1 MAKGNQAQCRLLFSR
16 HALHRG
22 WWMTLGLVEGTSPG
36 GKLIEPFL
44 RVCEVPFGSGLL
56 GCCRDFVSVI
66 RISKK
71 KRKKKKKHREKI
83 TVGRRFNLLLHLL
96 DEAELDSLLGN
107 AVLLPSARDF
117 LHQCFLVIF
126 IGQDLHIY

>member
-22 WWMTLGLVEGTSPG
+22 RWMTLGLMKGTSPG

-44 RVCEVPFGSGLL
+44 RVCEVPFGSSPL
-56 GCCRDFVSVI
+56 GCCRDFVSVG

-71 KRKKKKKHREKI
+71 
-83 TVGRRFNLLLHLL
+83 T
-96 DEAELDSLLGN
+96 
-107 AVLLPSARDF
+107 P
-117 LHQCFLVIF
+117 
-126 IGQDLHIY
+126 